1 MGIPPD
7 QEVGGPL
14 RVRAPE
20 HRLRVRAPPLDDTP
34 PVGAIGRGVRARR
47 DPGGVRVRRYE
58 GYEEDWVRGAGGG
71 AGRGARAGAR
81 GVRGAHRVRLR

>member
-20 HRLRVRAPPLDDTP
+20 HRPRVRAPLDDTP

-47 DPGGVRVRRYE
+47 DPGGVRERRYE
-58 GYEEDWVRGAGGG
+58 EGLVQGAGGG
-71 AGRGARAGAR
+71 AGRRARARAR
-81 GVRGAHRVRLR
+81 GVRGAHRARLR

>member
-1 MGIPPD
+1 MRRSTG
-7 QEVGGPL
+7 
-14 RVRAPE
+14 RRS
-20 HRLRVRAPPLDDTP
+20 APPLDDTP

-58 GYEEDWVRGAGGG
+58 GYEEDLVRGAGGG

>member
-7 QEVGGPL
+7 REVGGPL

-20 HRLRVRAPPLDDTP
+20 HRPRVRAPLDDTP

-47 DPGGVRVRRYE
+47 EAGRVRVRRCEE
-58 GYEEDWVRGAGGG
+58 GAVRSVGGG
-71 AGRGARAGAR
+71 AGRGARVGAR
-81 GVRGAHRVRLR
+81 GVRGAHRVVRVR